1 MKLYKKCVIIIIS
14 TDFSK
19 FFGKTEGREF
29 IIMNVTAIV
38 PSLNPDEKFLRVVKG
53 LVEAGFES
61 ILLVDDGSKP
71 ECRIWFE
78 KAMEYP
84 QCTLLRHGKNL
95 GKGRA
100 LKTAFNHFLSLEN
113 GHVGVITLDG
123 DGQHAIADVVNCA
136 KALEE
141 NPDKLILGVRDFS
154 GDHVPFRSRS
164 GNQFTSFVFKFL
176 CGIPVTDTQTGL
188 RGISTEFCRFLLDV
202 KGERFEFETN
212 MLLETRRAEV
222 SIHEVVIE
230 TVYIEENKS
239 SHFRVVRDSMAIYG
253 LIVKYLSSSILS
265 FLLDYGLF
273 VLFALLLD
281 KLIPLWEENWNIV
294 IANTVARI
302 LSSLFNFFVNR
313 KVVFRSRDGLGNTM
327 VKYYVLC
334 VVQLL
339 CSTGLVYLLTRAGCP
354 ETVGKFP
361 VDIVLFCLSFWVQR
375 MWVFRK

>member
-1 MKLYKKCVIIIIS
+1 
-14 TDFSK
+14 
-19 FFGKTEGREF
+19 
-29 IIMNVTAIV
+29 MNVTAIV

-61 ILLVDDGSKP
+61 IILVDDGSKP

-78 KAMEYP
+78 KAMEYS

-123 DGQHAIADVVNCA
+123 DGQHAITDVVNCA

-164 GNQFTSFVFKFL
+164 GNRFTSFVFKFL

-188 RGISTEFCRFLLDV
+188 RGISTEFCRYLLDV

-222 SIHEVVIE
+222 AIHEVVIE

-273 VLFALLLD
+273 VLFTLLLD
-281 KLIPLWEENWNIV
+281 KLIPLWEGTWNIG
-294 IANTVARI
+294 IATAVSRI

-313 KVVFRSRDGLGNTM
+313 KVVFRSQDGLGKTM
-327 VKYYVLC
+327 GKYYALC
-334 VVQLL
+334 VVQML
-339 CSTGLVYLLTRAGCP
+339 CSAGLVYLLTLIGCP
-354 ETVGKFP
+354 EAIGKIP

-375 MWVFRK
+375 IWVFRK